1 MTSQKWFDAS
11 FSSQPIWWH
20 YMIITVPR
28 RLKRSHI
35 AFMFIDT
42 GDNTDPIPNSSYV
55 TMFAVSTGSVAVELR
70 QIPNQPIRFM
80 ADPTQQSRTEDAII
94 AWTWETFIEKNG
106 TNPYILLYMPMT
118 KAAVRAM
125 DTTEQ
130 LLKKERFPVPK
141 NFVVAGLSKRGWTT
155 WTTAA
160 VNNRRVSAAVPIVLD
175 ILNLRKNVKHQYR
188 SLAGWTFAFYDYY
201 VSNIPRYLDN
211 PNFQKM
217 ADIIDP
223 YSYLDRYAQVK
234 LFQIQAS
241 NDEFFVPDSE
251 DYFWDDLQMKTGG
264 TLLRRIPNTG
274 HNIQGYMESLESFY
288 LSVADRQIL
297 PSFKWTRTINET
309 HGRIIGV
316 VNFSARRPKPINAT
330 AYHARTVNDT
340 KRDFRQAKLDSK
352 TGQIVQNPIVWLNM
366 PIQIEAT
373 IINIITTI
381 LLLFLL

>member
-1 MTSQKWFDAS
+1 
-11 FSSQPIWWH
+11 
-20 YMIITVPR
+20 MIITVPR

-118 KAAVRAM
+118 
-125 DTTEQ
+125 
-130 LLKKERFPVPK
+130 
-141 NFVVAGLSKRGWTT
+141 KRGWTT

-316 VNFSARRPKPINAT
+316 VNFSAGRPKPINAT
-330 AYHARTVNDT
+330 AYHARTVNGT
-340 KRDFRQAKLDSK
+340 K
-352 TGQIVQNPIVWLNM
+352 
-366 PIQIEAT
+366 
-373 IINIITTI
+373 
-381 LLLFLL
+381 